1 MGLKQPPTRC
11 LCFFP
16 FFLAG
21 GAKIPPPFLIPPSI
35 KDPSG
40 SIQALDDE
48 ARHEMFLAKVIGGWL
63 EHGVD
68 GMGSGMPTFVFL
80 GWGM

>member
-1 MGLKQPPTRC
+1 MC
-11 LCFFP
+11 VFCFP
-16 FFLAG
+16 FFG
-21 GAKIPPPFLIPPSI
+21 GWRKNSPSLF
-35 KDPSG
+35 DEW